1 MELESNFQI
10 PADLKEL
17 AAIRRFI
24 QETATALGAGP
35 AAVPDVVLVANEAVT
50 NIIVHGYQDQPGM
63 IEIELTREADALV
76 VRLRDQAPI
85 FDPLTVP
92 PPDLTLPLDKRAF
105 GKMGVYIIRQLMD
118 EVTHRVT
125 PQGGN
130 ELILVKKKAIR
141 NISQEETN
149 EHNY

>member
-1 MELESNFQI
+1 MKIETALRVL
-10 PADLKEL
+10 ADLKEL

-24 QETATALGAGP
+24 QETATALRADP
-35 AAVPDVVLVANEAVT
+35 AAIADAVVAVNEAVT

-63 IEIELTREADALV
+63 IEIELRREVDTLV
-76 VRLRDQAPI
+76 VRLYDQAPS
-85 FDPLTVP
+85 FDPLTVS
-92 PPDLTLPLDKRAF
+92 PPDLTLPLEKRPF
-105 GKMGVYIIRQLMD
+105 GKMGVYMIRQLMD

-130 ELILVKKKAIR
+130 ELTLIKKKVIR
-141 NISQEETN
+141 NTSQEETN